1 MTDKELRRLGRA
13 ELLQLMLEQS
23 RRIEKLEK
31 ENAELKARL
40 QDRVLVMEQSGSIA
54 EASMKLSGIFEAAQC
69 AADQYLD
76 SLRAQAERGGRQA

>member
-40 QDRVLVMEQSGSIA
+40 QNRVLVMEQSGSIA
-54 EASMKLSGIFEAAQC
+54 EASMKLSGIFEAAQR

-76 SLRAQAERGGRQA
+76 SLRAQSERGGRQA

>member
-23 RRIEKLEK
+23 CRIEKLEK

-40 QDRVLVMEQSGSIA
+40 QNRVLVMEQSGSIA
-54 EASMKLSGIFEAAQC
+54 EASMKLSGIFEAAQR

-76 SLRAQAERGGRQA
+76 SLRAQAESGGR